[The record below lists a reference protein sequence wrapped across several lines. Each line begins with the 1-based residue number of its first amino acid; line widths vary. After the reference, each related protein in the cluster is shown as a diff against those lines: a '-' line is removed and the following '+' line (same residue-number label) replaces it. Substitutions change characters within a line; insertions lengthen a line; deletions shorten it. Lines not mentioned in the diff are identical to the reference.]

1 MEVNDIVTVIAF
13 GNEYVGKFV
22 ESDDSKITLAKPVM
36 LMLTEQGMGFT
47 GSVAMSGEENPK
59 QVTLHNYQL
68 VTKTNPQI
76 ATAYRKHTSG
86 LIDPSAGGN
95 GLIGV

>member
-47 GSVAMSGEENPK
+47 GSVAMSGEEGPK
-59 QVTLHNYQL
+59 QVTLHNYL
-68 VTKTNPQI
+68 LITKTNPQI

-86 LIDPSAGGN
+86 LIDPSAGVN

>member
-13 GNEYVGKFV
+13 GNEYVGKFL
-22 ESDDSKITLAKPVM
+22 SRDDSKITLAKPVM

-47 GSVAMSGEENPK
+47 GSVAMSGEESPK

-86 LIDPSAGGN
+86 LIDPSAGG